1 MSQKARITYRF
12 DNPPPKPVRPLRE
25 RDSITRASGAPE
37 RETLPR
43 PVIETVNPGTG
54 ITHGKDEADK
64 LVILQEQ
71 LTFTREQDLPP
82 WVSPFQDDAFA
93 LEKLIRESDPLADRY
108 TQNEANKEP
117 RPRLDAGHQPYIE
130 LGERE
135 VVPRLVPVPPQK
147 EREHEQRLE
156 QPVIRRHPVGPSWLK
171 VFASV
176 AGAIATGAL
185 FGYMVLSLFSGETAP
200 PATTSEIPAAAAGQ
214 GNIAPEL
221 KPNGAAVEL
230 PPVNEDALTAVSV
243 AGATYYMLQYG
254 VFSNEEGMNA
264 ALGELRQKGLAA
276 ASSSTDGYRVFAG
289 MGMNRNSAV
298 LLSEQ
303 LGNSEVYLKEITV
316 PKVSQLP
323 YLGEAR
329 EAEQFFEQT
338 GDLIRLF
345 NELTLTLLSQ
355 EKPERLQERD
365 VQVWRASHQQWT
377 ASAAVTA
384 NAWDDSAKGPAESL
398 VTQLQTTA
406 VSLEEYDKNPSRAHL
421 WTAQTALMEA
431 VIIQK
436 DWLAQIDALS

>member
-12 DNPPPKPVRPLRE
+12 DNPPPKPVRPLKE
-25 RDSITRASGAPE
+25 RDGITRASSVPQ
-37 RETLPR
+37 REILPR
-43 PVIETVNPGTG
+43 PVIQAVDPVAVHTN
-54 ITHGKDEADK
+54 GKEEEK
-64 LVILQEQ
+64 TQVPLQEQ

-93 LEKLIRESDPLADRY
+93 LERLIRESDPLANRY
-108 TQNEANKEP
+108 TSNEIKGEQ
-117 RPRLDAGHQPYIE
+117 RQEAGHQPYIE

-135 VVPRLVPVPPQK
+135 VAPRVVPALPQN
-147 EREHEQRLE
+147 EREHMQRLE

-185 FGYMVLSLFSGETAP
+185 FGYMVLSLFSGETVP
-200 PATTSEIPAAAAGQ
+200 PVNNSEVPAAATSQ

-221 KPNGAAVEL
+221 QPDGAAVEL

-243 AGATYYMLQYG
+243 AGSTYYMLQYG
-254 VFSNEEGMNA
+254 VFSNEEGMLA

-276 ASSSTDGYRVFAG
+276 ASSKTDGYRVFAG
-289 MGMNRNSAV
+289 MGTNRNSAV

-316 PKVSQLP
+316 PEVSRLP
-323 YLGEAR
+323 FLGDAR

-355 EKPERLQERD
+355 EQPERLQERD
-365 VQVWRASHQQWT
+365 VQVWRTSHQQWT
-377 ASAAVTA
+377 ASAAA
-384 NAWDDSAKGPAESL
+384 IAKAWDDSAKGPAELL
-398 VTQLQTTA
+398 VTQLQTAA
-406 VSLEEYDKNPSRAHL
+406 VSMEEYDKHPSRAHL

-436 DWLAQIDALS
+436 EWLAQIDALS